1 MERGGFRGE
10 EQLIGHGFVG
20 AGGGGSVV
28 VGADVLEV
36 SATDSTILGVVSP
49 KTMHPSVTVPPCL
62 AL

>member
-1 MERGGFRGE
+1 M
-10 EQLIGHGFVG
+10 G

-36 SATDSTILGVVSP
+36 SATDSTILSVVFP

-62 AL
+62 VL

>member
-1 MERGGFRGE
+1 M
-10 EQLIGHGFVG
+10 G

-36 SATDSTILGVVSP
+36 GATDSTILGLIS